1 MYNALSTGEVKE
13 LTVLS
18 MPKFEFASETISIK
32 DVLMKMGINKAFS
45 EDAELGKIGDNT
57 MLSDVLHKTYIKV
70 DEEGTEAAGVTA
82 GLTKETAMPVE
93 EVYNFVADQPFV
105 YVISDSSTGAI
116 LFMGAMTD
124 VSLVVD

>member
-1 MYNALSTGEVKE
+1 
-13 LTVLS
+13 
-18 MPKFEFASETISIK
+18 
-32 DVLMKMGINKAFS
+32 
-45 EDAELGKIGDNT
+45 

-82 GLTKETAMPVE
+82 GLTKETAVE

-124 VSLVVD
+124 VSTVVD

>member
-1 MYNALSTGEVKE
+1 MDLYITDKNGMEVEGENAVDIYNSLTDEQKQEMYNALSTGEVKE

-57 MLSDVLHKTYIKV
+57 MLSDVLH
-70 DEEGTEAAGVTA
+70 
-82 GLTKETAMPVE
+82 
-93 EVYNFVADQPFV
+93 
-105 YVISDSSTGAI
+105 
-116 LFMGAMTD
+116 
-124 VSLVVD
+124 